1 MVCRCDGE
9 YNKFISGIFGE
20 CVSGTQ
26 GVVSFIFGWI
36 SICCWI
42 IAYVPQIRINFLLKR
57 SDALSTVFL
66 LCWIFGDMS
75 NLISCFM
82 LNQLFTQ
89 QILSVL
95 FIGFDVVLVGQQF
108 YYQRPKNQAIS
119 LSIKLR
125 ISEALVYTFVIVIIV
140 NNILWGGFHNQFGL
154 QLQEMAYDMCST
166 PKQLEHSSAQY
177 IIGNVVAYISLPL
190 YFASRP
196 GQIIKN
202 HRRKSA
208 VGLSLG
214 MFFITSSANYTQ
226 LVSLLTMS
234 QEREYLIQKIPYILA
249 CILPASCDVIIIM
262 QWFVYSKADKVR
274 GSKKELEKE
283 CNLEDKEI
291 DRVDTVEMTVSTF
304 VTGDNK

>member
-9 YNKFISGIFGE
+9 YNKFIAGIFGD
-20 CVSGTQ
+20 CVTGTK

-42 IAYVPQIRINFLLKR
+42 IAYFPQVRINFLLKR
-57 SDALSTVFL
+57 SEALSTSFL
-66 LCWIFGDMS
+66 LCWIFGDIS
-75 NLISCFM
+75 NLISCYM

-95 FIGFDVVLVGQQF
+95 FIGFDVVLVGQHF
-108 YYQRPKNQAIS
+108 YYQKSKNQTEG
-119 LSIKLR
+119 LSTKLR
-125 ISEALVYTFVIVIIV
+125 VSEAVVYALVITVIV

-154 QLQEMAYDMCST
+154 ELQEMVYDLCRT
-166 PKQLEHSSAQY
+166 PKELEHSSAQY
-177 IIGNVVAYISLPL
+177 IIGNIVAYLALPL

-202 HRRKSA
+202 YKRKTA

-226 LVSLLTMS
+226 LISLLTMS
-234 QEREYLIQKIPYILA
+234 QDRQYLIQKIPYILA
-249 CILPASCDVIIIM
+249 CILPATCDIVIIV
-262 QWFVYSKADKVR
+262 QWYIYSKTDK
-274 GSKKELEKE
+274 SEAKKIENE
-283 CNLEDKEI
+283 CIQENKDI
-291 DRVDTVEMTVSTF
+291 ARCDTVEIAVSQSTDK
-304 VTGDNK
+304 DNN